1 MNFGSGDF
9 WVRPDP
15 MIGAMIGS
23 IATRILP
30 TSSANVISQRHF
42 ALMIPIPAGCARF
55 LCYGWIITGVV
66 FVLGLNKNGEDL
78 SGAGL
83 LAIGL
88 GVLGLYVTRPRKD

>member
-1 MNFGSGDF
+1 MS
-9 WVRPDP
+9 
-15 MIGAMIGS
+15 S
-23 IATRILP
+23 IAR
-30 TSSANVISQRHF
+30 F
-42 ALMIPIPAGCARF
+42 ASHTFPPSLTEDIFTMIPIPAGCARF
-55 LCYGWIITGVV
+55 LCYGWIITGVI